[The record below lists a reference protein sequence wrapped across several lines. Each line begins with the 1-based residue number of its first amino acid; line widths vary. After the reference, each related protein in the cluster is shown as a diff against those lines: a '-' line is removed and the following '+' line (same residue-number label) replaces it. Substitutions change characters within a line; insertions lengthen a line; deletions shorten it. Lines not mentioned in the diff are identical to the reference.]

1 MLQHFLH
8 ISWSWICVFC
18 CNFDI
23 AVYSKVSLTKP
34 TWIFCFRNV
43 IKYLKQTSRI
53 AIGPLRLS
61 TLTVSQSL
69 PVLSTLQLY
78 CCSALENTVSN
89 RLTSE
94 VPLRVSHLTW
104 SRVFLHLTSWAIEYR
119 ELFHCFGYSE
129 SCCKKTT
136 FSFSACLDPGYFKII
151 SPLGSFL

>member
-1 MLQHFLH
+1 MGTCA
-8 ISWSWICVFC
+8 WC
-18 CNFDI
+18 CNIFSTSLEAEFAFSVVI
-23 AVYSKVSLTKP
+23 LISLFTLKVSLTKP
-34 TWIFCFRNV
+34 TWIFSFRNV

-94 VPLRVSHLTW
+94 VPLHVSHLTW
-104 SRVFLHLTSWAIEYR
+104 SRVFLHLMSWAIEYR
-119 ELFHCFGYSE
+119 ELVHCFGYSE
-129 SCCKKTT
+129 SCYKKTT
-136 FSFSACLDPGYFKII
+136 FSFFSVPRPRWF
-151 SPLGSFL
+151 